1 MEIIL
6 ELENSDL
13 VIEFTPDVND
23 QNFSDS
29 TEVCWNF
36 QNETHSGVMAS
47 LLIDLSEDQDSSE
60 YLLPTVRLRG

>member
-1 MEIIL
+1 MEIVF
-6 ELENSDL
+6 ESENTDI
-13 VIEFTPDVND
+13 VIEFESSVFD

-36 QNETHSGVMAS
+36 QNETHSGIMAS

-60 YLLPTVRLRG
+60 YLLPTVRLRS

>member
-13 VIEFTPDVND
+13 VIEFTPDVFD

-36 QNETHSGVMAS
+36 QDETHSGIMAS
-47 LLIDLSEDQDSSE
+47 LLFDLSEDQDSSE
-60 YLLPTVRLRG
+60 YLLPTVRLCG